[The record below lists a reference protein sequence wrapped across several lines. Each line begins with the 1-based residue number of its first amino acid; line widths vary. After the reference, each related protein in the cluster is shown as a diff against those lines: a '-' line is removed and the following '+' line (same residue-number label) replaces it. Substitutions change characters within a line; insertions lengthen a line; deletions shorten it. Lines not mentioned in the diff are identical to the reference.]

1 MRMIRTITLL
11 FLTLFYQIPEAISQ
25 IVNMQD
31 TDITT
36 CAALF
41 YDSEGGGAYLNN
53 DQRTITFHSASECA
67 LQVQFLFFDIAAGDT
82 LWVYDACS
90 DSSGLIGVF
99 TLMDFP
105 FTTVT
110 TTGSCVT
117 FRFHSDASDSSMGWL
132 AQITCPN
139 QPNAVITANG
149 PIEFC
154 GGDSVML
161 TAGGGISYQWNTFST
176 TPSITVSLPGIYMV
190 TVSDAMGCID
200 TASVE
205 IIVDPLPP
213 VGFILP
219 NDSMCDQ
226 DPPMPLTGGFPI
238 GGVYSGFGVVNGSFD
253 PFMSGVGLFTINY
266 TYTDSNGC
274 SRSIPQNIHV
284 LICQSTGDMTT
295 HDRAILY
302 PNPANEEMNV
312 EWYGS
317 SPIEH
322 IEIHDLKGVPVYSIG
337 ISPGQNKCSLPLEE
351 LNPGM
356 YFMTLRG
363 KQILHLKFK
372 KY

>member
-11 FLTLFYQIPEAISQ
+11 FLTLFCQIPEAISQ

-36 CAALF
+36 CSALF
-41 YDSEGGGAYLNN
+41 YDSEGGGAYLNS

-105 FTTVT
+105 FTTAT
-110 TTGSCVT
+110 TTGSCIT
-117 FRFHSDASDSSMGWL
+117 FRFQSDASDSSMGWL
-132 AQITCPN
+132 AQITCPD
-139 QPNAVITANG
+139 QPNAVITSSG
-149 PIEFC
+149 PTEFC
-154 GGDSVML
+154 GGDSVTL
-161 TAGGGISYQWNTFST
+161 FASGGISYQWNTFSS
-176 TPSITVSLPGIYMV
+176 TPDIIVSLPGIYV
-190 TVSDAMGCID
+190 VSVSDAQGCID

-205 IIVDPLPP
+205 ITVDPLPP
-213 VGFILP
+213 VAFILP
-219 NDSMCDQ
+219 NDSLCNQ
-226 DPPMPLTGGFPI
+226 DTPMPLSGGFPV

-253 PFMSGVGLFTINY
+253 PFMSGAGLFTVTY
-266 TYTDSNGC
+266 SYTDSNGC

-284 LICQSTGDMTT
+284 LICQSAGDVAAN
-295 HDRAILY
+295 DRAILY

-312 EWYGS
+312 EWFGS
-317 SPIEH
+317 NPIEH
-322 IEIHDLKGVPVYSIG
+322 IEIHDLKGILLYSNVV
-337 ISPGQNKCSLPLEE
+337 SPGQNKCIFHLEK

-356 YFMTLRG
+356 YFVTLRG
-363 KQILHLKFK
+363 KKILHFKFK